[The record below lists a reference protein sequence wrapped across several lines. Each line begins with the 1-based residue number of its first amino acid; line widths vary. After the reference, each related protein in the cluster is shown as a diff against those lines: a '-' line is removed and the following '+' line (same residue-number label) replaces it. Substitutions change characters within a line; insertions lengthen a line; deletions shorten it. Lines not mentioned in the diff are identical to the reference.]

1 MPDEEDIHID
11 PQSTPFTKE
20 IDDALPPYQAI
31 LIQLLD
37 TPDDVPAAAVHA
49 LCFLNPDLEHS
60 NKHHKHVGHKWWQE
74 ALLFLG
80 DLSIKDCAGIN
91 NRFASIPAVKERN
104 IDWLESL
111 AIFHARTLLIMAR
124 KRPEFLCEPDCPV
137 MEAGEEENLSERLHS
152 PGTLRI
158 VDVIWESVQD
168 LEERMFE
175 YSDAAGWVRNCQWG
189 LDAGTYQNNW
199 DLYIT
204 IHPQGEYKAYVE
216 GESDM
221 EASTKNLGKDFP
233 DDRLVK
239 RVVGP
244 KPRAAC
250 KAAK

>member
-1 MPDEEDIHID
+1 KLGIWAHPSNMPDEEDIHID

-20 IDDALPPYQAI
+20 IDDALSPYQAI

-49 LCFLNPDLEHS
+49 LS
-60 NKHHKHVGHKWWQE
+60 
-74 ALLFLG
+74 LLFLG

-91 NRFASIPAVKERN
+91 NWFASIPAVKERN

-111 AIFHARTLLIMAR
+111 AICHARILLIMAR
-124 KRPEFLCEPDCPV
+124 KRPEFFCEPDCPV
-137 MEAGEEENLSERLHS
+137 IEAGEEEKLYRFLPIDKAWWEQERLHS

-199 DLYIT
+199 DPYIT
-204 IHPQGEYKAYVE
+204 IHPQGGYKAYVG

-221 EASTKNLGKDFP
+221 EASTKNVTSSYSLTLLYSLEKTFP
-233 DDRLVK
+233 MNCLTRN
-239 RVVGP
+239 
-244 KPRAAC
+244 
-250 KAAK
+250 